1 MHRNQVQRPRRKR
14 RRRNGRLVPVKCSAS
29 ARNARPKVKYLVHGS
44 QRRLLRDPLD
54 SRTRVGKAY
63 AAQIAKYRQRLGGD
77 VSVAQEKL
85 IDQAARLGLLT
96 DIAWGE
102 LMRTGHLVR
111 KGNVNAALDPFLKA
125 SRDLRA
131 ILLVLGLKLH
141 AKQATLQD
149 VLEGDA
155 R

>member
-1 MHRNQVQRPRRKR
+1 MVIKR
-14 RRRNGRLVPVKCSAS
+14 TDSAN
-29 ARNARPKVKYLVHGS
+29 NARPKVKYLVHGS

-54 SRTRVGKAY
+54 ARTRVGKAY
-63 AAQIAKYRQRLGGD
+63 AAQIAEYRQHLDGD

-102 LMRTGHLVR
+102 LMRTGRLVR
-111 KGNVNAALDPFLKA
+111 KGNVNAAFDPFLKA

-131 ILLVLGLKLH
+131 ILLMLGLKRH
-141 AKQATLQD
+141 AKEATLQD
-149 VLEGDA
+149 VLEGEA
-155 R
+155 Q